1 MATQDQNSN
10 CILEYPDLPYALRAN
25 RELALEYDQ
34 AITHIEEQL
43 REIRKKDSDASL
55 PRRAGRE
62 RRHGQND
69 IGRMCEKLV
78 SAMEAAQSDD
88 LTTHIAL
95 WRENIPTQAKIV
107 VSLSKLQAFIKQAQD
122 RYQKKPDDYTNYCK
136 EKRREFKNAY
146 EKAYD
151 SILNLFSQKYDV
163 WINDVNGSCQ
173 VSEKLRRI
181 IMARALEVDEP
192 STDGYFRQL
201 LIMPESSFSLDSK
214 GEAKKIY
221 EALFTETLSGQG
233 SPDSQDLLP
242 RLGGQIKWLKKRW
255 TKLAS
260 IRQAISSVEPM
271 KQIRFNEDDKTVIRE
286 QARGQAAAAN

>member
-10 CILEYPDLPYALRAN
+10 RLLEYPDLPVALRAN

-43 REIRKKDSDASL
+43 REIRNRDSNENLSSIQVGK
-55 PRRAGRE
+55 RRSN
-62 RRHGQND
+62 GQND

-78 SAMEAAQSDD
+78 SAMEAAQTQSND
-88 LTTHIAL
+88 LTTHITL
-95 WRENIPTQAKIV
+95 WRESIPTQAKAV
-107 VSLSKLQAFIKQAQD
+107 VSISKLLYVKKQAEN
-122 RYQKKPDDYTNYCK
+122 RYQEKPDDYANYCK
-136 EKRREFKNAY
+136 VKRREFKNAY

-192 STDGYFRQL
+192 STDVYFRQL
-201 LIMPESSFSLDSK
+201 LIVPESSFSLDSK

-242 RLGGQIKWLKKRW
+242 RLGGRIKWLKKRW

-260 IRQAISSVEPM
+260 IRQEARGVRPM
-271 KQIRFNEDDKTVIRE
+271 KQMWFNEDDKSLIRE
-286 QARGQAAAAN
+286 QR